1 MNVIHFLS
9 SFQCLIYT
17 KILKILTY
25 NEFLLSTI
33 ILLNGVHQMK
43 IQNVK
48 KICVIGAG
56 LMGNGIAQVC
66 AQAGYQVAMRDIE
79 DHFVEKGLSMIN
91 KNLSRGVKKGKMTQ
105 DQMNEILT
113 RIKGTTDLKEAT
125 EGADVVIEAIIEN
138 LDLKRKVFAEL
149 EEICDSNVIFASN
162 TSSISIT
169 DMAAATKRPNKFIGM
184 HFFNPVPVMRL
195 VEIIKGYDTSDETYQ
210 FIDELSQK
218 LGKETVLVN
227 EAPGFAVNRLLL
239 PFFLEAIFT
248 LQEGVTTVEDMDKAI
263 TLGLNHPMGP
273 FTLLD
278 FVGLDTTLFIAD
290 YFVTEFQDSKYRVP
304 TLLRKM
310 VRANHL
316 GRKTGKGFYD
326 YSTNPP
332 TPRKFI

>member
-1 MNVIHFLS
+1 
-9 SFQCLIYT
+9 
-17 KILKILTY
+17 LKV
-25 NEFLLSTI
+25 E
-33 ILLNGVHQMK
+33 
-43 IQNVK
+43 NVK
-48 KICVIGAG
+48 KICVLGAG

-66 AQAGYQVAMRDIE
+66 AQAGFQVAMRDIE
-79 DHFVEKGLSMIN
+79 DRFVENGLSMIN
-91 KNLSRGVKKGKMTQ
+91 KNLGRAVKKEKITQ
-105 DQMNEILT
+105 DQMDEILQ
-113 RIKGTTDLKEAT
+113 RITGLTDLKEAIKD
-125 EGADVVIEAIIEN
+125 ADVVIEAIIEN
-138 LDLKRKVFAEL
+138 RDLKRQVYAEL
-149 EEICDSNVIFASN
+149 DGLCGPDVIFASN

-169 DMAAATKRPNKFIGM
+169 DMASATKRPDKFIGM

-195 VEIIKGYDTSDETYQ
+195 VEIIKGYETSDETYK
-210 FIDELSQK
+210 FIDELSKK

-248 LQEGVTTVEDMDKAI
+248 LQEGVTTVDDMDKAI

-290 YFVTEFQDSKYRVP
+290 YFVSEFQDSKYRVP

-316 GRKTGKGFYD
+316 GRKTGIGFYD
-326 YSTNPP
+326 YSTKPP
-332 TPRKFI
+332 TPRKF